1 MSRENVEVIQRFYEA
16 FNRSDFDEA
25 LDFAHPEIEL
35 YPAHVGLDVGSEY
48 RGADAVRKFLET
60 IDDGFDTYTVAPEEM
75 IEVGDDRV
83 VVVERW
89 TGRAR
94 GIEFDME
101 FTDVYKFR
109 DGRCVRVEGFRDK
122 AEALEAA
129 ELRE

>member
-1 MSRENVEVIQRFYEA
+1 MSQENVEVIQRFYEA

-25 LDFAHPEIEL
+25 LEFAHPEIAL

-48 RGADAVRKFLET
+48 RGRDGLRTFPET
-60 IDDGFDTYTVAPEEM
+60 IGDGFDTYTVAPEEM

-83 VVVERW
+83 LVVERW

-94 GIEFDME
+94 GIEFDVE
-101 FTDVYKFR
+101 FIDVYEFR
-109 DGRCVRVEGFRDK
+109 DGRCVRVDGFRDK

-129 ELRE
+129 GLSE